1 MAIPITA
8 KIRLARENS
17 KNIPVIQKDLGS
29 DIEGEANKDGTIFI
43 DNSVDPESSKGKEII
58 EHEKVHL
65 DQMARGDLDYDDN
78 YVYWKGDKI
87 LRSKI
92 NEGAEEL
99 PWEKEAYNK
108 TK

>member
-1 MAIPITA
+1 MNIVIFFSGTGTNLESILKLQNDYKYKVIGAFTNNPKARGIQICKRYNSDC
-8 KIRLARENS
+8 KI
-17 KNIPVIQKDLGS
+17 
-29 DIEGEANKDGTIFI
+29 I
-43 DNSVDPESSKGKEII
+43 D
-58 EHEKVHL
+58 HEKVHL